1 MRALKRPAKRT
12 IVTQVERAT
21 FLLNLLEKHA
31 MHRLILIVAGMSILL
46 VFGGLH
52 LSHEQ
57 ARAQDS
63 SEVVADTFA
72 HYARQSLE
80 VGDKV
85 LFASSSGII
94 LLTEEQ
100 SKTLAKGHPR
110 RSQATVTKIGTDY
123 IVLRADETGS
133 TYSEAFGTDMIETVI
148 RFESIAS
155 FRNFVSAKAQ

>member
-1 MRALKRPAKRT
+1 
-12 IVTQVERAT
+12 
-21 FLLNLLEKHA
+21 
-31 MHRLILIVAGMSILL
+31 MHRPILVVAGLAILV

-52 LSHEQ
+52 LSHDH
-57 ARAQDS
+57 ATAQDS

-85 LFASSSGII
+85 LFASSSVIV

-110 RSQATVTKIGTDY
+110 RSLATVTKIGTDY

-133 TYSEAFGTDMIETVI
+133 TYSQAFGTDMIETVI

-155 FRNFVSAKAQ
+155 FRKFVIAKAQ